1 MANSTHVC
9 NMDIRHITALKDEMA
24 CRVAN
29 LTGIM
34 FMAIDIA
41 SQWLFYVDSD
51 NHALMQYSL
60 IFNVTTPITEAG
72 PNVTGACV
80 FIYINVLGFFF
91 REHGLMHCSSDI
103 IVHMPTTELEFFMP

>member
-1 MANSTHVC
+1 
-9 NMDIRHITALKDEMA
+9 MDIRHITALKDEMA

-91 REHGLMHCSSDI
+91 VNMHGLMHCSSDI